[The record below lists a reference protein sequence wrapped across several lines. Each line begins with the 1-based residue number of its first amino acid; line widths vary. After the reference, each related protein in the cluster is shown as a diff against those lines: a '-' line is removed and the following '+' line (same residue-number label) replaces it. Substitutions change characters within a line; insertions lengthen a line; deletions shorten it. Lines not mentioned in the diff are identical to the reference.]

1 MTLIIKTIIDLADN
15 TEGVPNGFLP
25 NDEGD
30 IGEITSVPVGQEEA
44 EQEVVETTSF
54 EQAQDLLEDNIASLA
69 AKRNKPMRP
78 VTVLIDGPSGA
89 GKTWFAAR
97 LSEHMLWQ
105 TVHLDEFYP
114 GWHGLEKG
122 SDMVKSQVLRKMNP

>member
-1 MTLIIKTIIDLADN
+1 MANPNSMTLIIETSIDLADN

-30 IGEITSVPVGQEEA
+30 IGEITPVPVGQEEA

-78 VTVLIDGPSGA
+78 VTVLIDGPSGS
-89 GKTWFAAR
+89 R
-97 LSEHMLWQ
+97 Q
-105 TVHLDEFYP
+105 
-114 GWHGLEKG
+114 
-122 SDMVKSQVLRKMNP
+122 DMVRSTAFRAHAVANRASR